1 MQIPS
6 FHCLLLICLVAF
18 LKILTTVANKWEE
31 HMKCV
36 QLLNTLCNQ
45 FYICSVLLEYT
56 LVYHCGKC
64 NFPVTIILWSS
75 TLPPLWVPCVP
86 KITTAM
92 QKTFLKTPLHNEH
105 GWVKHVR
112 HQGMIVILL
121 FITCQQLIFGSF
133 ENFFI
138 SAFKERHFPSIFN
151 IKNINCQQKVIPL

>member
-6 FHCLLLICLVAF
+6 FHCLLFICLVAF

-92 QKTFLKTPLHNEH
+92 QKNLFKDTSTQRTWMGEACQASRYDCHFAFHYLPTAYFKQLS
-105 GWVKHVR
+105 K
-112 HQGMIVILL
+112 LL
-121 FITCQQLIFGSF
+121 YLRFQ
-133 ENFFI
+133 
-138 SAFKERHFPSIFN
+138 ERHFPWIFN
-151 IKNINCQQKVIPL
+151 IKDINCQQKVIPL

>member
-1 MQIPS
+1 
-6 FHCLLLICLVAF
+6 
-18 LKILTTVANKWEE
+18 
-31 HMKCV
+31 MKCV

-56 LVYHCGKC
+56 LVYHCGKY

-86 KITTAM
+86 RITTAM
-92 QKTFLKTPLHNEH
+92 QKKILKTPLHNEH

-121 FITCQQLIFGSF
+121 FITCQQLILSSF
-133 ENFFI
+133 QNFFI
-138 SAFKERHFPSIFN
+138 SAFKKDISHEYLTL
-151 IKNINCQQKVIPL
+151 KT